1 MKFTSLLVSS
11 LIIMSS
17 LSSCAD
23 IVNKNKE
30 KFAENNFSETKQS
43 KAPKLEVEEFT
54 LDNGLKV
61 YLNRNTESPRFRAEI
76 VVHAGSKFDPPD
88 ATGIA
93 HYLEHMLFKG
103 SDKLGTVNYEKEK
116 PLLDEVVKLYDQ
128 RFVEKDEKVRRELEK
143 KINALTIEAS
153 KYAIGKE
160 IASVYAKLGGKALN
174 AYTDA
179 DETVY
184 IVDLPKNRLEQW
196 AKIESNRFENPVFR
210 LFQPELEIVYEE
222 KNRGLDNKEWIVWEG
237 IDKLLFKKH
246 PYGTQSTIGT
256 IEHLKNPSMSK
267 MYEFYN
273 KYYVP
278 NNMAII
284 LSGDIDVKQAK
295 EILTRYFSVLKNKPL
310 PKYEPVKEEPLVGV
324 KKENVYYKSGEKVVI
339 GFRAINKKNKDKYV
353 LELLQQVLDN
363 AEAGLINLDLSNK
376 EKVKSAYAYMYSQD
390 DYGSFLLGGE
400 PKDGQ
405 TVEEVENLLLAELEK
420 IKKGDFDESLV
431 NGIILAYEK
440 GKKALLESNEGRA
453 GIMKDAFLTGESVD
467 EVFNFSDKFKSITKK
482 DIVNVANKYF
492 SDNYVVLYRRDKD
505 AVFQKVDKPDIK
517 KITLNN
523 NQKSNLANEVENLKV
538 NPIEPKW
545 MDYNK
550 DFSAYSYA
558 PASVFYHTYN
568 PLNDLFNLYISYEYG
583 SKKEPHLCQILDE
596 LNFAGVDKMSPDD
609 VKKELFKMGISYD
622 VSCGDYNSSISISG
636 IDSKF
641 EDGLKLVEKIV
652 WNAKLNQGHLKE
664 KVANIITRRKNAK
677 KDVNTLM
684 GALGSYIEQ
693 DKKSPYID
701 RLSKEELEKISVN
714 EYQKIKTNLLKYNFD
729 TYYTGT
735 LPPEK
740 VESLLR
746 KYHIPQNIKLP
757 LISSNGR
764 PPYELV
770 ERHKKPV
777 KIYFLDYKG
786 AQAHINLIIP
796 EDKLNTDEAVI
807 SRFYNQYMSG
817 GMSAVM
823 FQEIREARSLAYSTS
838 SSYYQ
843 GSSLG
848 DQDEMTGYIGTQSDK
863 TVEALKTFIDVI
875 KNPPETEK
883 HFERSKDAV
892 ENGFR
897 TDYKSFRSF
906 VSSFLS
912 WQSWGFDTDPRPER
926 FEQIN
931 KVSMKDF
938 KDYVNKKINSKNL
951 TFTIVGDK
959 TKIDMNALKKIGEL
973 EEVSID
979 KLFTD

>member
-1 MKFTSLLVSS
+1 MKITSLLVSS

-23 IVNKNKE
+23 LLNKNKE
-30 KFAENNFSETKQS
+30 KFSENVFSETQAS
-43 KAPKLEVEEFT
+43 KTSKLNVEEFT

-61 YLNRNTESPRFRAEI
+61 YINRNTDSPRFRAEI

-103 SDKLGTVNYEKEK
+103 TNKIGTANYEKEK

-143 KINALTIEAS
+143 KINELTIEAS
-153 KYAIGKE
+153 KYAVPNE
-160 IASVYAKLGGKALN
+160 ISSMYAKLGAKGLN

-184 IVDLPKNRLEQW
+184 LLDLPKNRLEQW
-196 AKIESNRFENPVFR
+196 AKIESNRFEHPVFR

-222 KNRGLDNKEWIVWEG
+222 KNRSLDNKERIVWEG
-237 IDKLLFKKH
+237 LSKGLYKNH
-246 PYGTQSTIGT
+246 PYGTQTTLGT
-256 IEHLKNPSMSK
+256 IEHLKNPSLTK

-278 NNMAII
+278 NNMAIV
-284 LSGDIDVKQAK
+284 LSGDVDVKQAK
-295 EILTRYFSVLKNKPL
+295 EILNKYFSVWKNKPL
-310 PKYEPVKEEPLVGV
+310 PKYEPAKEDPITGV
-324 KKENVYYKSGEKVVI
+324 KKETVYYKGSEKVVI
-339 GFRAINKKNKDKYV
+339 GFRGINKKSKDKYV
-353 LELLQQVLDN
+353 LELLQQVFDN
-363 AEAGLINLDLSNK
+363 SDAGLISLDLTSK
-376 EKVKSAYAYMYSQD
+376 EKVKSAYSYMYNQD
-390 DYGSFLLGGE
+390 DYGSFVMAGE

-405 TVEEVENLLLAELEK
+405 TVEEVEALLLAELEK
-420 IKKGDFDESLV
+420 IKKGDFDESLL
-431 NGIILAYEK
+431 NGIILDYEK
-440 GKKALLESNEGRA
+440 AKKATLESNEGRA
-453 GIMKDAFLTGESVD
+453 GIIKDAFLTGESVE
-467 EVFNFSDKFKSITKK
+467 EVFNFSDKFKAITKK
-482 DIVNVANKYF
+482 DIVAAANKYF
-492 SDNYVVLYRRDKD
+492 ADNYFVLYRKDKD

-517 KITLNN
+517 KVTLNN
-523 NQKSNLANEVENLKV
+523 NQKSDFAKEVDAMKV

-550 DFSAYSYA
+550 DFSATSYA
-558 PASVFYHTYN
+558 PGSVFYHTYN

-583 SKKEPHLCQILDE
+583 SKKDPHLCEILDE
-596 LNFAGVDKMSPDD
+596 LNSAGVDNMSVDD
-609 VKKELFKMGISYD
+609 VKKELFKMGITYD
-622 VSCGDYNSSISISG
+622 VSCSDYSAGVSISG

-641 EDGLKLVEKIV
+641 EDGLKLVEKIL
-652 WNAKLNQGHLKE
+652 WNAKLNQEHLKE
-664 KVANIITRRKNAK
+664 KLENTITRRKTSK
-677 KDVNTLM
+677 KDVNTLIS
-684 GALGSYIEQ
+684 ALDSYVKQ

-701 RLSKEELEKISVN
+701 RMSKDELGKISVN
-714 EYQKIKTNLLKYNFD
+714 EYERIKTNLLKYNFD

-740 VESLLR
+740 VESLLK
-746 KYHIPQNIKLP
+746 KYHVPQNIKLP
-757 LISSNGR
+757 LIRTNGR
-764 PPYELV
+764 PPYELL
-770 ERHKKPV
+770 ERHNKPV

-796 EDKLNTDEAVI
+796 EGKLNTDEAVVN
-807 SRFYNQYMSG
+807 RFYNQYMSG
-817 GMSAVM
+817 DMSAVM
-823 FQEIREARSLAYSTS
+823 FQEIREARSLAYSTY

-848 DQDEMTGYIGTQSDK
+848 DQDEMIGYVGTQADK
-863 TVEALKTFIDVI
+863 TIEALKTFIDVI

-883 HFERSKDAV
+883 HFERAKDAV
-892 ENGFR
+892 ENSFR

-906 VSSFLS
+906 VSAFIS
-912 WQSWGFDTDPRPER
+912 WQSWGFDKDPRPER
-926 FEQIN
+926 FEKIN
-931 KVSMKDF
+931 KLSMKDF

-979 KLFTD
+979 QLFTD